1 MSRMHPLTLDP
12 RSAGRV
18 TRFHTWERIREQSVA
33 EHTWNVL
40 RILLAIWP
48 DCPREV
54 LVEVMF
60 HDVGERVSGDAPYP
74 TKAENPALKRE
85 MDRLEDAGRLAM
97 TRWGV
102 VAHMPLTEEAHAI
115 FKMAEFIEMWEYALD
130 EVALGNA
137 SCVLIRDRCH
147 AKAAEMCNARPSDE
161 IRSRTVSYMQRRI
174 EHDRKHRRL
183 HHPED

>member
-18 TRFHTWERIREQSVA
+18 TRFHTWERVKEQSNA
-33 EHTWNVL
+33 EHTWQVI
-40 RILLAIWP
+40 RIMLAIWP
-48 DCPREV
+48 ECPREV

-74 TKAENPALKRE
+74 TKAESPVLKTE
-85 MDRLEDAGRLAM
+85 MDRLENAGRLGM
-97 TRWGV
+97 TPWGV
-102 VAHMPLTEEAHAI
+102 VARKPLTVEAHAI

-137 SCVLIRDRCH
+137 NCVLIRDRCH
-147 AKAAEMCNARPSDE
+147 SKAAEMCNARPNDDV
-161 IRSRTVSYMQRRI
+161 RSRTVSYMQRRI
-174 EHDRKHRRL
+174 DHDRKHRRIP
-183 HHPED
+183 HED